1 MPTTQFKT
9 AYQML
14 KISMLTIVF
23 INLLWF
29 KCQLSHIMFLEETEK
44 NSANK
49 LKQKVEIRSLN
60 NK

>member
-1 MPTTQFKT
+1 
-9 AYQML
+9 ML
-14 KISMLTIVF
+14 KISVLTIVF
-23 INLLWF
+23 INLLWL

-49 LKQKVEIRSLN
+49 LKQKVEIQSLN